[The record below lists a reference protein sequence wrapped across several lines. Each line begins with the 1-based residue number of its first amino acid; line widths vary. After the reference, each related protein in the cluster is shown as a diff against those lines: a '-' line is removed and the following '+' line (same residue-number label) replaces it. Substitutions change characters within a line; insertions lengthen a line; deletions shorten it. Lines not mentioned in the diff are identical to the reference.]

1 MKNKEGL
8 TPIELSKKLNDE
20 EMISLFKGIQEICEE
35 KLKPFENQ
43 VFIKEIIMKSGDFN
57 GKTIS
62 NLDTNIISVKIEMVK
77 ESLIMTCYK
86 KLGDHIKVT
95 MELKKMCFHYFRK
108 NRTKN

>member
-1 MKNKEGL
+1 LNFQ
-8 TPIELSKKLNDE
+8 KKLNDE

-95 MELKKMCFHYFRK
+95 MELKKCAFIILERTEQK
-108 NRTKN
+108 N